1 MPALYLL
8 CFGTVLKTRVLLSEA
23 ARLEFGVKVRKT
35 PNMSQAPSPD
45 YSRAWWW
52 PWPGVWGFD
61 LESEHTTFQNIIS
74 ATYTATAG

>member
-45 YSRAWWW
+45 YSRAWW
-52 PWPGVWGFD
+52 
-61 LESEHTTFQNIIS
+61 
-74 ATYTATAG
+74 